1 MKIKKQTNNINKIF
15 FGVSWDVQGRGTQ
28 SNNKSKPICVEVW
41 MIPQMVSTALQ
52 IQSVEEIKTQIFVWF

>member
-1 MKIKKQTNNINKIF
+1 MLAWN
-15 FGVSWDVQGRGTQ
+15 VQGGGTQ

-41 MIPQMVSTALQ
+41 MILQMVSTALQ